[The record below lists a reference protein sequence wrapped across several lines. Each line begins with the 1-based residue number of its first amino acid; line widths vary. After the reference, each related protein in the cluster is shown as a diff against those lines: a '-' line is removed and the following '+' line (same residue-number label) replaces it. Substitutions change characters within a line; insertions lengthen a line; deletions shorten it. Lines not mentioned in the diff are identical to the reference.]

1 MHARVNRELTRGQ
14 HRRLDGCSLRQ
25 TGCVVWDRRYLGGVS
40 VERTVT
46 CQDCAEP
53 RSGVEQFDDASRP
66 SCPRC
71 GGTKIAVSLTI
82 TASVAFA
89 TARAGVPELSLSHS
103 ADAHARLRHLQYAT
117 NSLPDL
123 DNSDDLDVATR
134 HVGMALE
141 RIHELDDARRRG
153 EWLYPS
159 WAAADRELWEAFL
172 GARNGAH
179 HKNWTPIQ
187 WRSGPGPSG
196 TFWQPNLPRI
206 NWRAQRRAYAQ
217 RLEGQRVV
225 PSLQEISTLLDREI
239 K

>member
-159 WAAADRELWEAFL
+159 WAAADRELWKRFWVRVTVL
-172 GARNGAH
+172 TTRTGRQSSGAAGLARAA
-179 HKNWTPIQ
+179 
-187 WRSGPGPSG
+187 RSGSPTSPGSIG
-196 TFWQPNLPRI
+196 GRSAA
-206 NWRAQRRAYAQ
+206 R
-217 RLEGQRVV
+217 
-225 PSLQEISTLLDREI
+225 TLSA
-239 K
+239 